1 MGLTINPL
9 SLKIIIP
16 IQTDPIYF
24 AIIGI
29 IKAACR
35 LQEVSRGFF
44 FEASYYKSDPTKGPL
59 ELYDMPTFGAN
70 SELSMP

>member
-16 IQTDPIYF
+16 ITNKPNLLRYYRNYQSS
-24 AIIGI
+24 
-29 IKAACR
+29 
-35 LQEVSRGFF
+35 LQVTRSVAGLF

-59 ELYDMPTFGAN
+59 EFYDMPPFGAN